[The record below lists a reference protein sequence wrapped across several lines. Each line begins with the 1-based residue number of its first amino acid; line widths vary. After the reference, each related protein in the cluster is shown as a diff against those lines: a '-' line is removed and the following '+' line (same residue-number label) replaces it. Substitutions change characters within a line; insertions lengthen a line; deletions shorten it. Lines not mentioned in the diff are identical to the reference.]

1 MRTIALLLALLALV
15 AVPVGC
21 GGGEEA
27 APTAE
32 TVEGE
37 LETEA
42 GGEEGDP
49 EAGKSVYASAGCG
62 GCHVY
67 GPANSSGTAGPNLD
81 ESDVDYDGAVQQ
93 IENGGGGMPAFKDQL
108 SEKEIADVAAFV
120 TEGS

>member
-1 MRTIALLLALLALV
+1 MRRTLALLLALLALV

-21 GGGEEA
+21 GGGEEV

-37 LETEA
+37 LETEPA
-42 GGEEGDP
+42 AQGDP
-49 EAGKSVYASAGCG
+49 ESGKAVFADAGCG

-67 GPANSSGTAGPNLD
+67 EPANSTGTAGPNLD
-81 ESDVDYDGAVQQ
+81 ESDLSYDEAVRQ
-93 IENGGGGMPAFKDQL
+93 IENGGNGMPAFKDQL
-108 SEKEIADVAAFV
+108 TDQQIADVAAFV